1 MSISRLAGSSKR
13 TTFASL
19 MPAASVAWRMA
30 LASGGFWNFTCT
42 CVPPLKSTPSGTGLP
57 LCAQCMPME
66 ITPATLKIN
75 EKHRKYHFF
84 PSQST
89 FTLRK
94 NSTCPIPS
102 QRLQSSSANLLNR
115 QLLPRQ
121 LVVHMRVEDHP
132 RNKDRRKQIRHQT
145 HNQRGRKS
153 LDRPSAKEKQNG
165 SGNDRRYVRIQNR
178 YPRMS

>member
-30 LASGGFWNFTCT
+30 LASGGFWNCTCT

-57 LCAQCMPME
+57 LCAQCMPIE

-89 FTLRK
+89 LTLRK

-102 QRLQSSSANLLNR
+102 QRWQSSSANLLNR
-115 QLLPRQ
+115 QLLPCQ
-121 LVVHMRVEDHP
+121 LVIHMRIKNDP
-132 RNKDRRKQIRHQT
+132 RNKDCRKQIGNQT
-145 HNQRGRKS
+145 YNQRRRKS
-153 LDRPSAKEKQNG
+153 LHR
-165 SGNDRRYVRIQNR
+165 
-178 YPRMS
+178 